1 VADFPDVEQAL
12 CDLLEQFAPTFTVT
26 GNDLDPP
33 AILVQKMP
41 SPGTDRLGLV
51 DTTIVEIQCFG
62 VQRPA
67 SVVLNNQVR
76 GVLAGARLVDS
87 TQGLLD
93 AITESSSPSQIP
105 YEDEDIRRVTSV
117 WVVTAR
123 QK

>member
-41 SPGTDRLGLV
+41 SPGTDRLGLF
-51 DTTIVEIQCFG
+51 DTTIVEVQCLG
-62 VQRPA
+62 VERPA

-93 AITESSSPSQIP
+93 TITESSSPSQIP